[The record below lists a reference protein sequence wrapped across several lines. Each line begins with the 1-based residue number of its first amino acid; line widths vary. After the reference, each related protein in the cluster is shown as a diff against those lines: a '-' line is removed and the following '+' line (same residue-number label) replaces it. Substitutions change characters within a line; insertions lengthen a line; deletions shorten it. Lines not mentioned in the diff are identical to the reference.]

1 MKNERSTIPIS
12 VTIHDLTGE
21 ESKYKLDSH
30 GFELVHHESKEN
42 KFEDD
47 DAIKSEY
54 FCECEDIYKRA

>member
-12 VTIHDLTGE
+12 ATIHDLTGE

-30 GFELVHHESKEN
+30 GFELVRHESKDK

-47 DAIKSEY
+47 ETIKSEY
-54 FCECEDIYKRA
+54 FRECEDIYKRA